1 MKFQDKEFELLD
13 RFLDA
18 YEAVTRI
25 RETLRQQED
34 YDPDTSASGICQ
46 QLKLEIDSALQSQ
59 DNDEN
64 LLAAL
69 QRSRYALVALVDEQ
83 LICTT
88 DWAGKNSW
96 VNNLLEEHVYNTSLA
111 GWELFRDMDRL
122 ILQDSDLPYKPVLA
136 LIYLMVLQLGFR
148 GELRE
153 EDERLQPY
161 FDQLQDL
168 VDGQTDGVP
177 PVVLEQAFEQ
187 AYQHNIEP
195 GSQQRLAPLSRWMT
209 RIVLLTGVY
218 LLASLAVWLGLLNDF
233 RSLTEV

>member
-1 MKFQDKEFELLD
+1 MNFQDKEFELLD

-18 YEAVTRI
+18 YEAITGI
-25 RETLRQQED
+25 RMTLLQQED
-34 YDPDTSASGICQ
+34 YDPDTSALGVCQ
-46 QLKLEIDSALQSQ
+46 NLKLEIDSALQSQ

-64 LLAAL
+64 LLVAL
-69 QRSRYALVALVDEQ
+69 QRVRYALVALVDEQ

-96 VNNLLEEHVYNTSLA
+96 VNNLLEEHVYSTSLA
-111 GWELFRDMDRL
+111 GWELFRDIDRL
-122 ILQDSDLPYKPVLA
+122 IKRDSGLPYRAVLA

-148 GELRE
+148 GELRDE
-153 EDERLQPY
+153 EERLQPY
-161 FDQLQDL
+161 FDKLQDL

-177 PVVLEQAFEQ
+177 PAVLEQAFEQ
-187 AYQHNIEP
+187 AYLQNIEP
-195 GSQQRLAPLSRWMT
+195 GSQQRLAPLSRWIT